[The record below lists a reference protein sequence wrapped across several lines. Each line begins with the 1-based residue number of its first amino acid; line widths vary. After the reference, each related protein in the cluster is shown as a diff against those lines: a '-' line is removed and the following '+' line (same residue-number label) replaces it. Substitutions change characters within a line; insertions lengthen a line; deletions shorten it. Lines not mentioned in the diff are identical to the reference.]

1 MIIIDALHS
10 RSQDNRT
17 AILQQGRYGTVSKV
31 GRYGYG
37 YAKPSRSNAVGV
49 VWARNVPKRDGV
61 LEAEKH

>member
-1 MIIIDALHS
+1 M
-10 RSQDNRT
+10 RFT
-17 AILQQGRYGTVSKV
+17 AAAWTTAPQYYSKVGRYGTVSKV

>member
-1 MIIIDALHS
+1 MRFTAAA
-10 RSQDNRT
+10 RT
-17 AILQQGRYGTVSKV
+17 TAPQYYSKVGMVQLVRWV

>member
-1 MIIIDALHS
+1 M
-10 RSQDNRT
+10 RFT
-17 AILQQGRYGTVSKV
+17 AAGWTTAPQYYSKIGMV
-31 GRYGYG
+31 QLVRWVWVWNGYG